1 MSSSP
6 KRIKEEYILPTPT
19 LSPPPTPSEENC
31 KPSLPSPLALLAAT
45 CSRIGGV
52 AVQSQQPQAGDKLQQ
67 QQPQPQQLRVSAA
80 LLQQLAAAADGG
92 GGQGGGGPP
101 SQPSASPQPP
111 PQPQVITLAQLQNL
125 LPLQQQQQEIKSFS
139 TAPTVL
145 SVQGLQPA
153 QFVQSSHQQQ
163 QQQQQTSQGN
173 VFNVMQP
180 MQTVTID
187 GQEALFIPTQNTA
200 LQTLLTPSGQIIR
213 APTSVLPS
221 SLLQNVGQ
229 TIQFPGGQ
237 NLQVRPATIP
247 QVVQFP
253 SLQQTIPVQVPI
265 SSGNGQTIYQTVH
278 FPLQSF
284 ASSNGHVQM
293 LPQIS
298 QLPQMAHIVTPSGQ
312 VQLAQIAPTAA
323 SQPQQIMVQQ
333 QPPPQPQPPP
343 PAASTSATSSTW
355 STTTVSTPSVTVQT
369 VSSPSVVNSIESG
382 TSIQGQ
388 NGQSLLLQQTSL
400 PQQISLNTVGNQPQV
415 TVIPA
420 ASLANLVNNANGL
433 RGNSV
438 VQLPNMQTVNV
449 PGLGNFQLIP
459 ASALSVSTQNQ
470 LGLTQAVSSP
480 ANSAPQL
487 IQSLPPNV
495 QIVSAATAQQLQQEQ
510 SEQGRWQVVN
520 LQQQQPQQQ
529 HSVQQQQ
536 QQSAG
541 SNSANEED
549 SGDEKPR
556 TRRVA
561 CTCPN
566 CTEGGERT
574 VDKKKLHICH
584 VPGCNKIYGKT
595 SHLRAHL
602 RWHTGERPFICNW
615 SYCGKRFTRSDE
627 LQRHRRTHTGEK
639 RFMCTECNK
648 KFMRSDHLSKHI
660 RTHQKTRIID
670 DPAPNGKDVW
680 MEPSK
685 PPPQFEQIYIQEVAT
700 STQSVSQEE
709 SSSGDEKMMITI
721 QTEPE
726 QSDLAIVDTLES
738 PISN

>member
-1 MSSSP
+1 
-6 KRIKEEYILPTPT
+6 
-19 LSPPPTPSEENC
+19 
-31 KPSLPSPLALLAAT
+31 
-45 CSRIGGV
+45 
-52 AVQSQQPQAGDKLQQ
+52 
-67 QQPQPQQLRVSAA
+67 
-80 LLQQLAAAADGG
+80 
-92 GGQGGGGPP
+92 
-101 SQPSASPQPP
+101 
-111 PQPQVITLAQLQNL
+111 
-125 LPLQQQQQEIKSFS
+125 
-139 TAPTVL
+139 
-145 SVQGLQPA
+145 
-153 QFVQSSHQQQ
+153 
-163 QQQQQTSQGN
+163 
-173 VFNVMQP
+173 MQP

-237 NLQVRPATIP
+237 NVQVRPATLP

-265 SSGNGQTIYQTVH
+265 STGNGQTIYQTVH

-284 ASSNGHVQM
+284 ATSNGHVQM

-298 QLPQMAHIVTPSGQ
+298 QLPQMAHIMTPSGQ
-312 VQLAQIAPTAA
+312 VQLAQIAPAA
-323 SQPQQIMVQQ
+323 SSQQLMVQQ
-333 QPPPQPQPPP
+333 QQQATPTS
-343 PAASTSATSSTW
+343 ASSASATSSTW
-355 STTTVSTPSVTVQT
+355 STSTVTTPSVTVQT

-420 ASLANLVNNANGL
+420 ASLANLMNNANGL

-480 ANSAPQL
+480 ANSGPQL
-487 IQSLPPNV
+487 IQGLPPNV
-495 QIVSAATAQQLQQEQ
+495 QIVSAATAQQMQQEQ

-520 LQQQQPQQQ
+520 IQQQQPQQQ
-529 HSVQQQQ
+529 QQQQQQSVQQQQ
-536 QQSAG
+536 QQSAAAG
-541 SNSANEED
+541 SNSANEDD

-660 RTHQKTRIID
+660 RTHQKARIVD
-670 DPAPNGKDVW
+670 DPDAAPLVKEVW
-680 MEPSK
+680 IDTEPSPK
-685 PPPQFEQIYIQEVAT
+685 LEKIYIQEVAT